1 MLNKLLN
8 FFKELSSLKYFFWSL
23 LWLMFLVVVGT
34 LAQKDIGLY
43 LAQNRFFSSWIL
55 WIWYIPFPGG
65 TAVLALIFLGLLSQ
79 LIFKTNYNS
88 KKLGI
93 AITHLGAFLL
103 IFGGLL
109 TGLFSYE
116 GNMVLPEGSTSNYF
130 EDYHKLEVAIVNT
143 DNKDKDITT
152 SFGESWIYNGS
163 TLEHASLPFKIKITK
178 FCRNS
183 AFNKREGDSGSYVGF
198 AKNFAISEINLA
210 KEDVENRAGIEF
222 DVVGSAFDGKYALIE
237 ALPIQQTL
245 TSKEGKNYFI
255 EIRHKRHR
263 LPFSIQLIDFE
274 KKVYAATEQAKS
286 FKSVV
291 NLIEGDLSQRTVIQM
306 NEPLR
311 YKGYTLYQASFAQ
324 EGKQETSVL
333 TVVKN
338 VGRLFPYISSI
349 IICFGI
355 LIHLVFNFSVLFKKN
370 VGAKHD

>member
-1 MLNKLLN
+1 MLSKLLEL
-8 FFKELSSLKYFFWSL
+8 FKGLSHLKFFFWSL
-23 LWLMFLVVVGT
+23 LWLMFLVIVGT

-43 LAQNRFFSSWIL
+43 LAQNKFFSSWIL

-65 TAVLALIFLGLLSQ
+65 TTVLALIFLGLLSQ
-79 LIFKTNYNS
+79 LIFKTKFSS

-116 GNMVLPEGSTSNYF
+116 GNMVLPEGATSDYF

-143 DNKDKDITT
+143 DNPIKNVTT
-152 SFGESWIYNGS
+152 SFGSSWLKAGTI
-163 TLEHASLPFKIKITK
+163 LEHSSLPFKLKLLK
-178 FCRNS
+178 FCRNCS
-183 AFNKREGDSGSYVGF
+183 FNQREGDKSNYVGF
-198 AKNFAISEINLA
+198 AKNFTVSEIPEA
-210 KEDVENRAGIEF
+210 KEDVDNRAGIEF
-222 DVVGSAFDGKYALIE
+222 EVSGSKVDGTYALIE
-237 ALPIQQTL
+237 GLPVQQTL
-245 TSKEGKNYFI
+245 TAKDGKNYFI
-255 EIRHKRHR
+255 EIRPRRHR

-291 NLIEGDLSQRTVIQM
+291 NLIQGDLSQRTVIQM

-311 YKGYTLYQASFAQ
+311 YQGYTLYQASFAQ
-324 EGKQETSVL
+324 EGMNETSVL

-349 IICFGI
+349 IICIGI
-355 LIHLVFNFSVLFKKN
+355 LIHLVLNFSVLFKKDTGVKN
-370 VGAKHD
+370 G